1 MLVDVF
7 LTEFSSLGLGECP
20 AHNCYRLSGS
30 ARAPSRPLINS
41 GSALCG
47 ADEEEEAVQAAAAAA
62 EEEEAE
68 AAAVEQEPG
77 RAEALALQALQ
88 LRAETVEGLLVTMV
102 SALLKG
108 VSPPLPPPGLCITAR
123 PPPPHKSHS
132 ALVRK
137 RTALQR

>member
-1 MLVDVF
+1 M
-7 LTEFSSLGLGECP
+7 
-20 AHNCYRLSGS
+20 
-30 ARAPSRPLINS
+30 
-41 GSALCG
+41 
-47 ADEEEEAVQAAAAAA
+47 QAAAAAA

-108 VSPPLPPPGLCITAR
+108 APPLPPPACASLPAA
-123 PPPPHKSHS
+123 PH
-132 ALVRK
+132 LTN
-137 RTALQR
+137 RTALWSESAPLFRGKCVVSRG